1 MLFTTS
7 SVELFYEYGV
17 LGIIVVVSFSIIAY
31 LYHAMENNNKQNIED
46 LRHRLD
52 VQEEVFATAVNTFQV
67 TTQQYCKQGEVLDD
81 IKNQM
86 VQVAHQMEKV
96 SWELDSVNKKVDVL
110 QTEIR
115 KDRQQGELYG

>member
-1 MLFTTS
+1 MSRRMLFTTS

-31 LYHAMENNNKQNIED
+31 LYHTMENSNKQNIED

-115 KDRQQGELYG
+115 KDR